1 MIGNVAV
8 GGGETI
14 KIQSMSTFKISDVD
28 RAVSQCALLKE
39 AGLDIMRFSVLDEV
53 DARSFSI
60 VKSKINI
67 PLVADIHFDY
77 KTSSP
82 TNTKQET
89 QKRCINSNPKQ

>member
-39 AGLDIMRFSVLDEV
+39 AGLDIMRF
-53 DARSFSI
+53 
-60 VKSKINI
+60 
-67 PLVADIHFDY
+67 PL
-77 KTSSP
+77 
-82 TNTKQET
+82 KQ
-89 QKRCINSNPKQ
+89 KAVRCVQFFFC